1 MSVLPKILAYAVA
14 EAGPV
19 LYFCGSQLPLPPGP
33 PGLPVIGN
41 LLQAPKE
48 APWKKYKEWSNKYG
62 PIMSIRNGQNVFI
75 IITSFDIVKDFL
87 EKNNSVFS
95 SRPHLVVIERASG
108 GLATSFLPYG
118 PQWNSH
124 RLLRGNVLKP
134 AMAVKYRPVLDTES
148 KQMLHE
154 VLSMNNLPQT
164 LRRQAASTF
173 LTIAYGYRLPVEPP
187 EIQEME
193 ELVSYMATISE
204 ACFRGTSVLA
214 EFFPFAQYLPG
225 NSWWKEEA
233 DKIAAKLTRFYV
245 QKWRAGLE
253 TSAWN
258 WTKEYNVHKEAQP
271 MDELERAYTIGSIYE
286 ASLTPFEILLIVILA
301 ALYNPEETRRIQRAI
316 DAVVGGA
323 NRMPESSDMAQLPQI
338 LFFVHEAL
346 RWRPFSPLAAPR
358 AVSKEVEYQGYRIPK
373 GATIVVN
380 QWAMDHDENIFADP
394 FKFRYS
400 RWEEKPDLPHISF
413 GFGLRGC
420 PGQHLAREYLFISV
434 ARLLWA
440 FDFNHPTDL
449 EKLFCPRTPIA
460 FFNQVPYSFKV
471 DITPR
476 DEKREALIEREW
488 EGAEKDVNVLLD
500 RVMPLPN

>member
-1 MSVLPKILAYAVA
+1 
-14 EAGPV
+14 
-19 LYFCGSQLPLPPGP
+19 
-33 PGLPVIGN
+33 
-41 LLQAPKE
+41 
-48 APWKKYKEWSNKYG
+48 
-62 PIMSIRNGQNVFI
+62 
-75 IITSFDIVKDFL
+75 
-87 EKNNSVFS
+87 
-95 SRPHLVVIERASG
+95 
-108 GLATSFLPYG
+108 
-118 PQWNSH
+118 
-124 RLLRGNVLKP
+124 
-134 AMAVKYRPVLDTES
+134 MAVKYRPVLDTES

-173 LTIAYGYRLPVEPP
+173 LTIAYGYRLPIEPP

-323 NRMPESSDMAQLPQI
+323 NRMPESSDMATDSL
-338 LFFVHEAL
+338 L
-346 RWRPFSPLAAPR
+346 RARGPALAALLPARRTARRQQGGRVPGVPDSKRRNDRREPVGDGPR
-358 AVSKEVEYQGYRIPK
+358 
-373 GATIVVN
+373 
-380 QWAMDHDENIFADP
+380 
-394 FKFRYS
+394 
-400 RWEEKPDLPHISF
+400 
-413 GFGLRGC
+413 
-420 PGQHLAREYLFISV
+420 
-434 ARLLWA
+434 
-440 FDFNHPTDL
+440 
-449 EKLFCPRTPIA
+449 
-460 FFNQVPYSFKV
+460 
-471 DITPR
+471 
-476 DEKREALIEREW
+476 
-488 EGAEKDVNVLLD
+488 
-500 RVMPLPN
+500 